1 MVNYY
6 IENTRALNRLL
17 NKLVVLFFI
26 SAIICFGVSM
36 ALSGSRVQ
44 SATIIGL
51 DESEYDGSEDSF
63 YNLTAIFNGKT
74 QVGIPFESTDYVGNV
89 LYLEDYELKDGKVY
103 DSVNNVVIDKKEDV
117 QEYLD
122 TLLSENDIMFGLNV
136 NANST
141 FVLLIFS
148 LAVTIY
154 YTSYVP
160 KRQAR
165 KCEKAKDIEPTLCS
179 IHKLKLSDIGDYTCV
194 DIVVTPVTEQKI
206 SRRYNFK
213 FLVSEV
219 PESLV
224 VGSRVLCRIA
234 SSKVAMFIDLDSLEP
249 VKGD

>member
-6 IENTRALNRLL
+6 IENTRALNLL
-17 NKLVVLFFI
+17 LDKLVTLFFVL
-26 SAIICFGVSM
+26 SIICFGVSM

-44 SATIIGL
+44 SATIINL

-63 YNLTAIFNGKT
+63 YNLTAIFKGKT
-74 QVGIPFESTDYVGNV
+74 RMGIPFESTDYIGNV

-103 DSVNNVVIDKKEDV
+103 DSVNNVVVDKKEDV

-122 TLLSENDIMFGLNV
+122 TLISENDIMFGLNV
-136 NANST
+136 NANTT

-148 LAVTIY
+148 LVVLIC

-165 KCEKAKDIEPTLCS
+165 ECEKAKDIEPTLCS

-206 SRRYNFK
+206 FRRYNFK

-249 VKGD
+249 AKGD